1 MGNAEYMGKLNL
13 KLEKIIKMKLAA
25 TLVVVAS
32 AGKVKDPVKR
42 LNKLRGHAETL
53 LDLADNNT
61 TTNDNNIA
69 RANKWVSKV
78 FDQAAEIDTT
88 FPCPTEEV
96 ADEAVVSTRKTSAS
110 STVRS
115 PPLSDPS
122 SENTAAKARSP
133 RRTSPTPSPSEPAE
147 CETSLPELPTAK
159 HSNNSTLFLTFN
171 CIDKNNKIFVLK
183 KKKS

>member
-78 FDQAAEIDTT
+78 LEPSKGGGAQMALSPAIMRQ
-88 FPCPTEEV
+88 EEYRLGP
-96 ADEAVVSTRKTSAS
+96 STSWGEDRHQSERWRK
-110 STVRS
+110 
-115 PPLSDPS
+115 
-122 SENTAAKARSP
+122 AAK
-133 RRTSPTPSPSEPAE
+133 
-147 CETSLPELPTAK
+147 
-159 HSNNSTLFLTFN
+159 N
-171 CIDKNNKIFVLK
+171 
-183 KKKS
+183 

>member
-61 TTNDNNIA
+61 T
-69 RANKWVSKV
+69 
-78 FDQAAEIDTT
+78 
-88 FPCPTEEV
+88 FPCPTEEE
-96 ADEAVVSTRKTSAS
+96 ADEALVFDQENFCKLNGQVATALQSFVRKYGCEGSFPKKNFPNTFAKRTR
-110 STVRS
+110 RMR
-115 PPLSDPS
+115 
-122 SENTAAKARSP
+122 NIFARI
-133 RRTSPTPSPSEPAE
+133 AD
-147 CETSLPELPTAK
+147 C
-159 HSNNSTLFLTFN
+159 
-171 CIDKNNKIFVLK
+171 
-183 KKKS
+183 

>member
-53 LDLADNNT
+53 LDLADNN
-61 TTNDNNIA
+61 IA

-88 FPCPTEEV
+88 FPRPTEEE
-96 ADEAVVSTRKTSAS
+96 ADEALVFDQENFCKLNGQVATALRSFVRKYG
-110 STVRS
+110 
-115 PPLSDPS
+115 
-122 SENTAAKARSP
+122 
-133 RRTSPTPSPSEPAE
+133 
-147 CETSLPELPTAK
+147 CEGSFPK
-159 HSNNSTLFLTFN
+159 
-171 CIDKNNKIFVLK
+171 KNFP
-183 KKKS
+183 

>member
-1 MGNAEYMGKLNL
+1 MGKLNL

-32 AGKVKDPVKR
+32 AEKVKDPVKR

-61 TTNDNNIA
+61 T

-88 FPCPTEEV
+88 FPCPTEEE
-96 ADEAVVSTRKTSAS
+96 ADEALVFDQENFCKLNGQVATALRSFVRKYGCEGSFPKKNFPNTFAKRTR
-110 STVRS
+110 
-115 PPLSDPS
+115 
-122 SENTAAKARSP
+122 
-133 RRTSPTPSPSEPAE
+133 
-147 CETSLPELPTAK
+147 
-159 HSNNSTLFLTFN
+159 
-171 CIDKNNKIFVLK
+171 
-183 KKKS
+183 

>member
-61 TTNDNNIA
+61 TTNDKSIE
-69 RANKWVSKV
+69 RAEKWVAKV
-78 FDQAAEIDTT
+78 FDDVAKIDTS
-88 FPCPTEEV
+88 FPCPTEDDES
-96 ADEAVVSTRKTSAS
+96 DEALVFDQENFCKLNGQVGTALRSFVRQYGCDGSFPKKNFPNVFAKRTRRMRNIFARLLSIQIIQHFSLLSTA
-110 STVRS
+110 
-115 PPLSDPS
+115 
-122 SENTAAKARSP
+122 
-133 RRTSPTPSPSEPAE
+133 
-147 CETSLPELPTAK
+147 
-159 HSNNSTLFLTFN
+159 
-171 CIDKNNKIFVLK
+171 
-183 KKKS
+183 

>member
-69 RANKWVSKV
+69 QANKWVSKV

-88 FPCPTEEV
+88 FPCPTEEE
-96 ADEAVVSTRKTSAS
+96 ADEALVFDQENFCKLNGQVATALRSFVRKYGCEGSF
-110 STVRS
+110 
-115 PPLSDPS
+115 
-122 SENTAAKARSP
+122 P

-147 CETSLPELPTAK
+147 
-159 HSNNSTLFLTFN
+159 
-171 CIDKNNKIFVLK
+171 
-183 KKKS
+183 